1 MTQLRNGLRIYKEKF
16 KMKFRV
22 LFSFFLPSILFTISC
37 SKVNENYRDRIFDDG
52 IAQWIQDRK
61 KLPLNDSLFYLEEQA
76 PLFRKG
82 FRVDKQ
88 VKDAS
93 LFITSAGYYAAFIN
107 NKRVGK
113 NVLDPAW
120 TDYTKKIYYTEYDI
134 TSLVKNGNNSIGV
147 ILGNGFYNP
156 LPLKMWGRINLR
168 NELSVGKPKF
178 ISKLIITFEDG
189 SSEEIV
195 SDSSWK
201 YSYGPIIK
209 NSVYLGSHYDAQKE
223 IKDWA
228 NPNFDDSLWENV
240 EVSKSPGGKLEKS
253 FFPPVQIIKEIVPKE
268 IYSIANGTW
277 IVDMGENFTGT
288 YKININGKSGDTI
301 NFRFGERVYEDG
313 SLNTMTAVTG
323 QIKRQGV
330 GGVGAPEIAWQGGSY
345 IVGEDTSVWYKP
357 EFTYHA
363 YRYMEI
369 IGLHKKPKVNDV
381 FGLSIHTNVRNENS
395 ISTSSELL
403 NSIQESVERTFLANL
418 ISVQSDCPAREKFGY
433 GGDLNATSESFI
445 YNFDM
450 QTIYRK
456 TIYDWVDA
464 MNDSIFVDTAPYVGI
479 KYCGLS
485 WESAFL
491 ITQYY
496 LYLYYDDTEIINE
509 LYSLNNEWMDKAAR
523 IHPEGIVDAGLSDHE
538 SLEPVPVELT
548 GTLHYLQS
556 ARIMK
561 LFSKLLG
568 NNSNEEKY
576 DSLSNKLEEIIRS
589 RFWDKPVLGDINRQ
603 TLFSSLLYHDII
615 PDDEIESAKDSL
627 INALESSP
635 SGHFTTGIFGTKY
648 ILESLSK
655 YISPEIVFNVVNS
668 TKYPG
673 WGHMINQGA
682 TTIWETWKESDN
694 YFSNNHPMFGVV
706 TEWYYRWLG
715 GIRPDPN
722 NPGFKEF
729 ILNPSTPEGLDYIES
744 KYQSPYGEIIS
755 NWKKQ
760 SSGSYVYEFEIPNGS
775 TADVTLPVSSSQKI
789 VVKNKEGILYKI
801 DGLEEGKFRLNNGK
815 YIVTLSK

>member
-1 MTQLRNGLRIYKEKF
+1 M
-16 KMKFRV
+16 RV
-22 LFSFFLPSILFTISC
+22 LFSFILSSILFTISC
-37 SKVNENYRDRIFDDG
+37 SKVNKNHKDHIFDDG

-61 KLPLNDSLFYLEEQA
+61 KLPLIDSLFYLEEQA

-82 FRVDKQ
+82 FRVEKE
-88 VKDAS
+88 VKNAT

-107 NKRVGK
+107 SKRVGK

-134 TSLVKNGNNSIGV
+134 TSLVINGDNSIGV
-147 ILGNGFYNP
+147 TLGNGFYNP

-209 NSVYLGSHYDAQKE
+209 NSVYLGSHYDARKE
-223 IKDWA
+223 IRDWA
-228 NPNFDDSLWENV
+228 NPNFDDSLWEKV

-253 FFPPVQIIKEIVPKE
+253 FFPPVQIIKEIIPKE
-268 IYSIANGTW
+268 IYSIENGTW

-323 QIKRQGV
+323 QIKREGV
-330 GGVGAPEIAWQGGSY
+330 GGPGAPEIAWQGGSY
-345 IVGEDTSVWYKP
+345 IVGEDTSIWYKP

-369 IGLHKKPKVNDV
+369 TGLNERPEINDV
-381 FGLSIHTNVRNENS
+381 FGLSMHTNVRNENS
-395 ISTSSELL
+395 ISTSSDLL

-485 WESAFL
+485 WESAFI

-496 LYLYYDDTEIINE
+496 LYLYYDDTEVIDE
-509 LYSLNNEWMDKAAR
+509 LYSLSNEWMEKAAR
-523 IHPEGIVDAGLSDHE
+523 IHPEGVVNAGLSDHE

-576 DSLSNKLEEIIRS
+576 DSLSNRLEEIIRS
-589 RFWDKPVLGDINRQ
+589 RFWDQPVLGNINRQ
-603 TLFSSLLYHDII
+603 TLFSSLLYHDIV
-615 PDDEIESAKDSL
+615 PDDEIKFAKDSL
-627 INALESSP
+627 IKALESGP

-648 ILESLSK
+648 ILESISK

-673 WGHMINQGA
+673 WGHMIDKGA

-715 GIRPDPN
+715 GIRPDPD
-722 NPGFKEF
+722 NPGFREF
-729 ILNPSTPEGLDYIES
+729 ILNPSTPEGLDYIKS
-744 KYQSPYGEIIS
+744 TYQSPYGEIIS
-755 NWKKQ
+755 NWKKL
-760 SSGSYVYEFEIPNGS
+760 SSGSYVYEFEIPKGS
-775 TADVTLPVSSSQKI
+775 TANVSLPSSSSQKI
-789 VVKNKEGILYKI
+789 VVRDREGLVGNIK
-801 DGLEEGKFRLNNGK
+801 GLEEGKFRLNNGK
-815 YIVTLSK
+815 YVVTVLK

>member
-1 MTQLRNGLRIYKEKF
+1 MKLRVF
-16 KMKFRV
+16 
-22 LFSFFLPSILFTISC
+22 FSFILSSILFTISC
-37 SKVNENYRDRIFDDG
+37 SKVNKNHKDHIFDDG
-52 IAQWIQDRK
+52 VAQWIQDRK
-61 KLPLNDSLFYLEEQA
+61 KLPTNDSLFYLEEQA
-76 PLFRKG
+76 PLFRKD
-82 FRVDKQ
+82 FRLEKE
-88 VKDAS
+88 VKNAT

-107 NKRVGK
+107 SKRVGK

-134 TSLVKNGNNSIGV
+134 TSLVINGDNSIGV
-147 ILGNGFYNP
+147 TLGNGFYNP

-178 ISKLIITFEDG
+178 ISKLIVTFEDG

-201 YSYGPIIK
+201 YFYGPIIK
-209 NSVYLGSHYDAQKE
+209 NSVYLGSHYDARKE

-240 EVSKSPGGKLEKS
+240 EVSESPGGKLEKS
-253 FFPPVQIIKEIVPKE
+253 FFPPVQIIKEIIPKE
-268 IYSIANGTW
+268 IYSIEKGVW

-301 NFRFGERVYEDG
+301 SFRFGERVYENG

-323 QIKRQGV
+323 QIKREGV
-330 GGVGAPEIAWQGGSY
+330 GGPGAPEIAWQGGSY
-345 IVGEDTSVWYKP
+345 IVGEDTSIWYKP

-369 IGLHKKPKVNDV
+369 TGLNERPEINDI
-381 FGLSIHTNVRNENS
+381 FGLSMHTNVRNDNS
-395 ISTSSELL
+395 ISTSSDLL

-485 WESAFL
+485 WESAFI

-496 LYLYYDDTEIINE
+496 LYLYYDDTEVINE
-509 LYSLNNEWMDKAAR
+509 LYSLSNDWMDKAAR
-523 IHPEGIVDAGLSDHE
+523 IHPEGFVDAGLSDHE

-561 LFSKLLG
+561 LFSKLAG

-576 DSLSNKLEEIIRS
+576 DSLSNRLEEIIRS
-589 RFWDKPVLGDINRQ
+589 RFWDQPVIGNINRQ
-603 TLFSSLLYHDII
+603 TLFASLLYHDII
-615 PDDEIESAKDSL
+615 PDDEINFAKDSL
-627 INALESSP
+627 IKALESGP

-648 ILESLSK
+648 ILESISK

-673 WGHMINQGA
+673 WGHMIDKGA

-715 GIRPDPN
+715 GIRPDPD
-722 NPGFKEF
+722 NPGFREF
-729 ILNPSTPEGLDYIES
+729 ILNPSTPEGLDHIKS
-744 KYQSPYGEIIS
+744 TYQSPYGEIIS
-755 NWKKQ
+755 NWKKL
-760 SSGSYVYEFEIPNGS
+760 SSGSYVYEFEIPEGS
-775 TADVTLPVSSSQKI
+775 TANVTLPSSSSQKI
-789 VVKNKEGILYKI
+789 VVRDSEGLLGNIN
-801 DGLEEGKFRLNNGK
+801 GLEEGKFRLNNGK
-815 YIVTLSK
+815 YVVTISK

>member
-1 MTQLRNGLRIYKEKF
+1 VKL
-16 KMKFRV
+16 RV
-22 LFSFFLPSILFTISC
+22 LFSFILSSILFTISC
-37 SKVNENYRDRIFDDG
+37 SKVNKNHKDHIFDDG

-82 FRVDKQ
+82 FRVDKE
-88 VKDAS
+88 VKNAT

-107 NKRVGK
+107 SKRVGK

-134 TSLVKNGNNSIGV
+134 TSLVINGDNSIGV
-147 ILGNGFYNP
+147 TLGNGFYNP

-209 NSVYLGSHYDAQKE
+209 NSVYLGSHYDARKE
-223 IKDWA
+223 IRDWA
-228 NPNFDDSLWENV
+228 NPNFDDSLWGKV

-253 FFPPVQIIKEIVPKE
+253 FFPPVQIIKEIIPKE

-323 QIKRQGV
+323 QIKREGV
-330 GGVGAPEIAWQGGSY
+330 GGPGAPEIAWQGGSY
-345 IVGEDTSVWYKP
+345 IVGEDTSIWYKP

-369 IGLHKKPKVNDV
+369 TGLNERPEINDV

-395 ISTSSELL
+395 ISTSSDLL

-485 WESAFL
+485 WESAFI

-496 LYLYYDDTEIINE
+496 LYLYYDDTEVIDE
-509 LYSLNNEWMDKAAR
+509 LYSLSNEWMDKAAR
-523 IHPEGIVDAGLSDHE
+523 IHPEGVVDAGLSDHE

-576 DSLSNKLEEIIRS
+576 DSLSNRLEEIIRS
-589 RFWDKPVLGDINRQ
+589 RFWDQPVLGNINRQ
-603 TLFSSLLYHDII
+603 TLFSSLLYHDIV
-615 PDDEIESAKDSL
+615 PDDEIKFAKDSL
-627 INALESSP
+627 IKALESGP

-648 ILESLSK
+648 ILESISK

-673 WGHMINQGA
+673 WGHMIDKGA

-715 GIRPDPN
+715 GIRPDPD
-722 NPGFKEF
+722 NPGFREF
-729 ILNPSTPEGLDYIES
+729 ILNPSTPEGLDYIKS
-744 KYQSPYGEIIS
+744 TYQSPYGEIIS
-755 NWKKQ
+755 NWKKL
-760 SSGSYVYEFEIPNGS
+760 SSGSYVYEFEIPKGS
-775 TADVTLPVSSSQKI
+775 TANVSLPSSSSQKI
-789 VVKNKEGILYKI
+789 VVRDREGLVGNIK
-801 DGLEEGKFRLNNGK
+801 GLEEGKFRLNNGK
-815 YIVTLSK
+815 YIVTFSK

>member
-1 MTQLRNGLRIYKEKF
+1 
-16 KMKFRV
+16 MKLRV
-22 LFSFFLPSILFTISC
+22 LFSFILSSILFTISC
-37 SKVNENYRDRIFDDG
+37 SKVNKNHKDHIFDDG

-61 KLPLNDSLFYLEEQA
+61 KLPLIDSLFYLEEQA

-82 FRVDKQ
+82 FRIEKE
-88 VKDAS
+88 VKNAT

-107 NKRVGK
+107 SKRVGK

-134 TSLVKNGNNSIGV
+134 TSLVINGDNSIGV
-147 ILGNGFYNP
+147 TLGNGFYNP

-209 NSVYLGSHYDAQKE
+209 NSVYLGSHYDARKE
-223 IKDWA
+223 IRDWA
-228 NPNFDDSLWENV
+228 NPNFDDSLWGKV

-253 FFPPVQIIKEIVPKE
+253 FFPPVQIIKEIIPKE
-268 IYSIANGTW
+268 IYSIENGTW

-323 QIKRQGV
+323 QIKREGV
-330 GGVGAPEIAWQGGSY
+330 GGPGAPEIAWQGGSY
-345 IVGEDTSVWYKP
+345 IVGEDTSIWYKP

-369 IGLHKKPKVNDV
+369 TGLNERPEINDV
-381 FGLSIHTNVRNENS
+381 FGLSMHTNVRNENS
-395 ISTSSELL
+395 ISTSSDLL

-485 WESAFL
+485 WESAFI

-496 LYLYYDDTEIINE
+496 LYLYYDDTEVIDE
-509 LYSLNNEWMDKAAR
+509 LYSLSNEWMDKAAR
-523 IHPEGIVDAGLSDHE
+523 IHPEGVVNAGLSDHE

-576 DSLSNKLEEIIRS
+576 DSLSNRLEEIIRS
-589 RFWDKPVLGDINRQ
+589 RFWDQPVLGNINRQ
-603 TLFSSLLYHDII
+603 TLFSSLLYHDIV
-615 PDDEIESAKDSL
+615 PDDEIKFAKDSL
-627 INALESSP
+627 IKALESGP

-648 ILESLSK
+648 ILESISK

-673 WGHMINQGA
+673 WGHMIDKGA

-715 GIRPDPN
+715 GIRPDPD
-722 NPGFKEF
+722 NPGFREF
-729 ILNPSTPEGLDYIES
+729 ILNPSTPEGLDYIKS
-744 KYQSPYGEIIS
+744 TYQSPYGEIVS
-755 NWKKQ
+755 NWKKL
-760 SSGSYVYEFEIPNGS
+760 SSGSYVYEFEIPKGS
-775 TADVTLPVSSSQKI
+775 TANVSLPSSSSQKI
-789 VVKNKEGILYKI
+789 VVRDREGLVGNIK
-801 DGLEEGKFRLNNGK
+801 GLEEGKFRLNNGK
-815 YIVTLSK
+815 YVVTVSK

>member
-1 MTQLRNGLRIYKEKF
+1 
-16 KMKFRV
+16 MKLTV
-22 LFSFFLPSILFTISC
+22 IFSFILSSILFTISC
-37 SKVNENYRDRIFDDG
+37 SKVNKNHKDQIFDDG
-52 IAQWIQDRK
+52 IAQWIQDKK

-82 FRVDKQ
+82 FRVEKE
-88 VKDAS
+88 VKNAT

-107 NKRVGK
+107 SKRVGK

-134 TSLVKNGNNSIGV
+134 TSLVINEENSIGV

-168 NELSVGKPKF
+168 NELSIGKPKF
-178 ISKLIITFEDG
+178 IAKLIITYKDG

-209 NSVYLGSHYDAQKE
+209 NSVYLGSHYDARRE
-223 IKDWA
+223 IRDWA
-228 NPNFDDSLWENV
+228 TPNFDDSLWEKV

-253 FFPPVQIIKEIVPKE
+253 FFPPVQIIKEIIPKE
-268 IYSIANGTW
+268 IYSIEKGVW

-288 YKININGKSGDTI
+288 YKIKINGRRGDTI

-323 QIKRQGV
+323 QIKREGV
-330 GGVGAPEIAWQGGSY
+330 GGPGAPEIAWQGGSY
-345 IVGEDTSVWYKP
+345 IVGGDTSIWYKP
-357 EFTYHA
+357 DFTYHA

-369 IGLHKKPKVNDV
+369 IGLNERPEINDV
-381 FGLSIHTNVRNENS
+381 FGLSMHTNVRNDNS
-395 ISTSSELL
+395 ISTSSDLL

-496 LYLYYDDTEIINE
+496 LYLYYDDTEVVNE
-509 LYSLNNEWMDKAAR
+509 LYSLNNDWMDKAAR
-523 IHPEGIVDAGLSDHE
+523 IHPYGIVDAGLSDHE

-561 LFSKLLG
+561 LFSKLVG
-568 NNSNEEKY
+568 NNFNEEKY
-576 DSLSNKLEEIIRS
+576 DSLSNRLEEIIRS
-589 RFWDKPVLGDINRQ
+589 RFWDQPVLGNINRQ
-603 TLFSSLLYHDII
+603 TLFASLLYHDII
-615 PDDEIESAKDSL
+615 PDDEIDFAKDSL
-627 INALESSP
+627 IKALESGP

-648 ILESLSK
+648 ILESISK
-655 YISPEIVFNVVNS
+655 HVSPEIVFNVVNS

-673 WGHMINQGA
+673 WGHMIDKGA

-715 GIRPDPN
+715 GIRPDPD
-722 NPGFKEF
+722 NPGFREF
-729 ILNPSTPEGLDYIES
+729 ILNPWTPEGLDYIKS
-744 KYQSPYGEIIS
+744 KYHSPHGEIIS
-755 NWKKQ
+755 NWKKI
-760 SSGSYVYEFEIPNGS
+760 SSGSYVYEFEIPKGS
-775 TADVTLPVSSSQKI
+775 TANVTLPSSSSQKI
-789 VVKNKEGILYKI
+789 VVVNKEGVVGNIN
-801 DGLEEGKFRLNNGK
+801 GLEEGKFRLNNGK
-815 YIVTLSK
+815 YVVTVSK

>member
-1 MTQLRNGLRIYKEKF
+1 VKL
-16 KMKFRV
+16 RV
-22 LFSFFLPSILFTISC
+22 LFSFILSSILFTISC
-37 SKVNENYRDRIFDDG
+37 SKVNKNHKDHIFDDG

-61 KLPLNDSLFYLEEQA
+61 KLPLIDSLFYLEEQA

-82 FRVDKQ
+82 FRVEKE
-88 VKDAS
+88 VKNAT

-107 NKRVGK
+107 SKRVGK

-134 TSLVKNGNNSIGV
+134 TSLVINGDNSIGV
-147 ILGNGFYNP
+147 TLGNGFYNP

-209 NSVYLGSHYDAQKE
+209 NSVYLGSHYDARKE
-223 IKDWA
+223 IRDWA
-228 NPNFDDSLWENV
+228 NPNFDDSLWEKV

-253 FFPPVQIIKEIVPKE
+253 FFPPVQIIKEIIPKE
-268 IYSIANGTW
+268 IYSIENGTW

-323 QIKRQGV
+323 QIKREGV
-330 GGVGAPEIAWQGGSY
+330 GGPGAPEIAWQGGSY
-345 IVGEDTSVWYKP
+345 IVGEDTSIWYKP

-369 IGLHKKPKVNDV
+369 TGLNERLEINDV

-395 ISTSSELL
+395 ISTSSDLL

-485 WESAFL
+485 WESAFI

-496 LYLYYDDTEIINE
+496 LYLYYDDTEVIDE
-509 LYSLNNEWMDKAAR
+509 LYSLSNEWMDKAAR
-523 IHPEGIVDAGLSDHE
+523 IHPEGVVNAGLSDHE

-576 DSLSNKLEEIIRS
+576 DSLSNRLEEIIRS
-589 RFWDKPVLGDINRQ
+589 RFWDQPVLGNINRQ
-603 TLFSSLLYHDII
+603 TLFSSLLYHDIV
-615 PDDEIESAKDSL
+615 PDDEIKFAKDSL
-627 INALESSP
+627 IKALESGP

-648 ILESLSK
+648 ILESISK

-673 WGHMINQGA
+673 WGHMIDKGA

-715 GIRPDPN
+715 GIRPDPD
-722 NPGFKEF
+722 NPGFREF
-729 ILNPSTPEGLDYIES
+729 ILNPSTPEGLDYIKS
-744 KYQSPYGEIIS
+744 TYQSPYGEIIS
-755 NWKKQ
+755 NWKKL
-760 SSGSYVYEFEIPNGS
+760 SSGSYVYEFEIPKGS
-775 TADVTLPVSSSQKI
+775 TANVSLPSSSSQKI
-789 VVKNKEGILYKI
+789 VVRDREGLVGNIK
-801 DGLEEGKFRLNNGK
+801 GLEEGKFRLNNGK